1 MCLVYPESSPSL
13 VVMPCLLASVDQAGF
28 QNSVLL
34 PDWLKYLGVN
44 LKTTNQVVLRQLNL
58 PLLFK
63 ITNVSNLKLQELTVW
78 MISKTTWR
86 NCCSVR
92 LSKSS
97 LIGSFFKPS
106 HWLFLKAH
114 SRTGIDG
121 KQTTFLFGDQQIK
134 DEAFLEDISALLR

>member
-1 MCLVYPESSPSL
+1 MCPVYPESSLSL
-13 VVMPCLLASVDQAGF
+13 AVMPCLLASVDQAGF

-44 LKTTNQVVLRQLNL
+44 LKTTNQVVLRHLNL

-78 MISKTTWR
+78 MISKMIWR
-86 NCCSVR
+86 NSYLVK
-92 LSKSS
+92 LSKSP
-97 LIGSFFKPS
+97 LIGSLLKSS
-106 HWLFLKAH
+106 HWQLLKADL
-114 SRTGIDG
+114 RTGIDG